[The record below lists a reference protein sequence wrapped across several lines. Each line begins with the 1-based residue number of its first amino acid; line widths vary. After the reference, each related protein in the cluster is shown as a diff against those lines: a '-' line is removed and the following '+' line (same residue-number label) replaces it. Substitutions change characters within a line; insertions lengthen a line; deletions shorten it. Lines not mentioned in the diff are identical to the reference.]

1 MREFILVILTLL
13 ATAAQADWVKVGE
26 TDEGSFHI
34 DPDTIQ
40 ADGPMR
46 KVWELL
52 DLNRR
57 DEGGEMSRRLQLS
70 YDCAQGRTKVLSLS
84 TYWEPMAAGPTL
96 FSVEREGLWKEVPQ
110 GTAYATAFKMVCS
123 P

>member
-1 MREFILVILTLL
+1 MKKLFLLSLTLL

-34 DPDTIQ
+34 DPVAVQ
-40 ADGPMR
+40 VDGPMR

-57 DEGGEMSRRLQLS
+57 DEGGEMSRRIHVA
-70 YDCAQGRTKVLSLS
+70 YDCRRGRTKVLSLS
-84 TYWEPMAAGPTL
+84 TYWEPMAAGEKL
-96 FSVEREGLWKEVPQ
+96 FLVEREGLWKEVPPE
-110 GTAYATAFKMVCS
+110 TAYAAAFKLVCA

>member
-1 MREFILVILTLL
+1 MRKLFFLSLTLL

-34 DPDTIQ
+34 DPASVL
-40 ADGPMR
+40 ADGPFR
-46 KVWELL
+46 KVGELL

-57 DEGGEMSRRLQLS
+57 DEGGEMSRRLEVR

-84 TYWEPMAAGPTL
+84 TYREPMAAGPTL
-96 FSVEREGLWKEVPQ
+96 LSVEREGLWKEVPQ
-110 GTAYATAFKMVCS
+110 GTAYATAFKMVCA